1 MKTRI
6 SITTKFLV
14 GVVLVLLINIILVF
28 MVTAFQIESASK
40 DAYEV
45 ELDTSFTTIMSVFEK
60 LESTTEA
67 DFDMKASLDKF
78 LMKYP
83 YKIVV
88 IKDGKVIENNFINQS
103 QYESMKKNGPATFS
117 MGMKRYFYRAYE
129 TGTTKYSSQKILIAK
144 QIPLIND
151 RMKNVLQLSGVA
163 IVLISVP
170 TISLLFLI
178 FRRMSNQIVAVRNAT
193 IQVADGNFDEEI
205 EVQSNDEIGDLASS
219 INEMTKRLKQS
230 EADRDAFLAS
240 VSHELRTPLTTLK
253 ANTKGILDRIIP
265 ADQIRKYLLSNV
277 EEIDRL
283 TIMVNDLILAS
294 SFEQNK
300 VLVKEHTNLNEL
312 LSSVISQM
320 GIVGMQ
326 KGITFSCHI
335 ESQLEKD
342 VDRLKLKQVFV
353 NVIDNAVKYSKKWS
367 TITIIAKKL
376 GDKVVISITDSGCG
390 IEFKDTNKIFDR
402 FCKGKNSSGLGL
414 GMYIS
419 KLIVNAHGGKIKA
432 YNNPNS
438 SGATIEIVL

>member
-14 GVVLVLLINIILVF
+14 GVVLVLFINIILVF

-40 DAYEV
+40 DAYKV

-60 LESTTEA
+60 LGSTTEA
-67 DFDMKASLDKF
+67 DLDVKASLDKF

-88 IKDGKVIENNFINQS
+88 IKDGKVMENDFINQS

-117 MGMKRYFYRAYE
+117 VGIKRYFYRAYE
-129 TGTTKYSSQKILIAK
+129 TGTTKYSSEKILIAK

-300 VLVKEHTNLNEL
+300 VLVKEQTNLSEL
-312 LSSVISQM
+312 LSNVISQM

-367 TITIIAKKL
+367 TITITAKKL
-376 GDKVVISITDSGCG
+376 GDKIVISVTDSGCG
-390 IEFKDTNKIFDR
+390 IEFKDPNKIFER

-419 KLIVNAHGGKIKA
+419 KLIINAHGGKIKA
-432 YNNPNS
+432 YNNSNS